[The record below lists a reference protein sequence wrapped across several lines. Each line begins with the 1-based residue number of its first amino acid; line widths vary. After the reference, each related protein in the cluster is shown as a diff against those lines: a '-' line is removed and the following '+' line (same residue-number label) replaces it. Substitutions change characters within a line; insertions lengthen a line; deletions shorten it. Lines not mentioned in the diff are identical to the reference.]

1 MLYNTTKG
9 LIKKGLGIDEDSE
22 DSEINQV
29 CFLEQSTATPQKTG
43 TGYEKQKEASYSF
56 HLMLVL
62 SVEKEQNESL
72 HHIKWV

>member
-1 MLYNTTKG
+1 MLFGVEYCN
-9 LIKKGLGIDEDSE
+9 
-22 DSEINQV
+22 
-29 CFLEQSTATPQKTG
+29 PPKTG

-62 SVEKEQNESL
+62 SVEKEQNDSL

>member
-29 CFLEQSTATPQKTG
+29 CFLETG